1 MSNAS
6 RKAMMMS
13 AGSSRRNDSGPF
25 LPFPRCLPGCSPG
38 WPAGAGSAGR
48 PNCDPGCASSAV
60 RVDPFAAGR
69 PTNPSADGAGG
80 FRSPGAGGGAP
91 GTGGRCSV
99 VGGRATVAGR
109 CSVVGGRSTMGGRS
123 VSGRRACSAGSR
135 APAGSGELGGRRDT
149 PSAPSPPP
157 GPWSGRNGPL
167 SLAFGCALGPGL
179 GVLPRGGGRGP
190 DGLPALPDAGPLA
203 PQLAQVVELGPA
215 DPAPA
220 HHLELADRRRV
231 DGEGPFDPD
240 AEGHLADGER
250 LAKAPALA
258 ADDHSL
264 EHLDALATALD
275 HPHVHL
281 DGVARTEL
289 RQVVAQ
295 ARAFD
300 EIDLVH
306 GFVCFPATGS

>member
-48 PNCDPGCASSAV
+48 PNCDPGWASSAV

-91 GTGGRCSV
+91 GTG
-99 VGGRATVAGR
+99 GR

-157 GPWSGRNGPL
+157 GPWSGRGGPL
-167 SLAFGCALGPGL
+167 SLAFGRAVGLGLGLGP
-179 GVLPRGGGRGP
+179 RDRGP
-190 DGLPALPDAGPLA
+190 DGLPALPDTGTLP

-215 DPAPA
+215 DPTPG
-220 HHLELADRRRV
+220 HHLELADGRRV
-231 DGEGPFDPD
+231 DRERPLDPHAERHLAHGEGLPE
-240 AEGHLADGER
+240 AS
-250 LAKAPALA
+250 ALA

-264 EHLDALATALD
+264 EHLDPLAVALD
-275 HPHVHL
+275 HPDVHL
-281 DGVARTEL
+281 DGVARPEL
-289 RQVVAQ
+289 RKVVAQ

-306 GFVCFPATGS
+306 GLVCFPATGS